1 MSHVTNVLVIPRVH
15 ESRHM
20 NASRHYWQVSFA
32 APSPALLCDPLG
44 VYVLMGV
51 RVYAHRRAFMCA
63 CVRVYACVCAHLCAR
78 VYVCVYVRVYVRVC
92 VCNTRPESSI
102 QTQIA
107 LHTHKRDE
115 QRLKRALC

>member
-78 VYVCVYVRVYVRVC
+78 VYVCVCAC
-92 VCNTRPESSI
+92 VCACVCLQHTLREQHTDSNSPAH
-102 QTQIA
+102 TQ
-107 LHTHKRDE
+107 KR
-115 QRLKRALC
+115 RTKT